1 MHMAHAQFCSFSF
14 GGSKLPCEIH
24 QKCIHCKIYV
34 DVYRFCNT
42 HNPASMSSPPIHL
55 LETTRIQLH
64 HIMLYLYISIPTG
77 TAYLQCIYQENIC
90 ISSYYSYS
98 EKSSPCK
105 KTYIYLTG
113 SSFYWL
119 IFIPVKR

>member
-1 MHMAHAQFCSFSF
+1 MCTDFA
-14 GGSKLPCEIH
+14 
-24 QKCIHCKIYV
+24 
-34 DVYRFCNT
+34 T

-105 KTYIYLTG
+105 KKPTYT
-113 SSFYWL
+113 
-119 IFIPVKR
+119 